1 MNSTLSNGLPVL
13 RFAPDGLDEW
23 AIDRLIA
30 EVAAE
35 VVETPEL
42 TSAVVDG
49 SAGERRRRRTARRAL
64 AAVVRSLPARPA
76 VPDQAGEAA

>member
-1 MNSTLSNGLPVL
+1 MNSMSSSALPVL
-13 RFAPDGLDEW
+13 RFAPDGLDER
-23 AIDRLIA
+23 AVDRLIA

-42 TSAVVDG
+42 TSALVDG

-76 VPDQAGEAA
+76 VSDQAREAA